1 MTGHDSTGR
10 GALRLLISGAHDR
23 TNNDLLDAALR
34 QAIAA
39 GYSAVLLDFSESC
52 FIDVSVLRVLLR
64 CSALAAEHECML
76 RVVNSGA
83 SVGRVLDATAT
94 RELLCLA
101 PSDVPMTPYEPADRH
116 LVGRPHRIEVNASIA
131 DLLASCELAVA
142 KARELTE
149 RARIIVA
156 AKPLRAGSAAGG

>member
-10 GALRLLISGAHDR
+10 GALRLLISGEHDR

-34 QAIAA
+34 QAIAD
-39 GYSAVLLDFSESC
+39 GYSAVLLDFSEGS
-52 FIDVSVLRVLLR
+52 FIDVSVVRVLLR
-64 CSALAAEHECML
+64 CSTFAAEHGCML
-76 RVVNSGA
+76 RVVNPGA

-94 RELLCLA
+94 RTLLCPAL
-101 PSDVPMTPYEPADRH
+101 SDVPRTPSEPADRH
-116 LVGRPHRIEVNASIA
+116 LVGRPHRIEVDASVA

-149 RARIIVA
+149 RARTIVA
-156 AKPLRAGSAAGG
+156 AKPLSAGSAAG